1 MKRLIG
7 QLLLPLLCCAT
18 FIGGAIASI
27 HLAKPEA
34 AVDADMPVIEEAA
47 EQETVNQSYPLY
59 MGDTQIGHCVLGIRT
74 ERLELEPGIAD
85 PARVE
90 MMGKIYQEASML
102 LRDVEDGEAACG
114 ELASSVTS
122 IAEIRESGF
131 LPN

>member
-18 FIGGAIASI
+18 FIGGTAASI
-27 HLAKPEA
+27 HLSKPAPAIDE
-34 AVDADMPVIEEAA
+34 DMPVVEKAS
-47 EQETVNQSYPLY
+47 EQETVRQSYPLY
-59 MGDTQIGHCVLGIRT
+59 VADTQIGHCILDIRT

-85 PARVE
+85 PKRVE
-90 MMGKIYQEASML
+90 MLGKIYQKASML
-102 LRDVEDGEAACG
+102 LRDVEDGEAACA

-122 IAEIRESGF
+122 IAEIRESGY